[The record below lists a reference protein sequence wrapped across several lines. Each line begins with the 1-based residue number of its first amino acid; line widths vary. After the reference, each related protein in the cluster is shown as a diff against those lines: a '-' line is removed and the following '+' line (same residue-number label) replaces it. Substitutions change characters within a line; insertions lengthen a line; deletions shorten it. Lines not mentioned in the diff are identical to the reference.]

1 MSAQF
6 CKKGKVKVDLKQILG
21 LKELENKYKN
31 FIEEAYNVSMTD
43 ASLSD
48 MLYFEARKIKQ
59 IILKAKQCDAT
70 F

>member
-6 CKKGKVKVDLKQILG
+6 CKIGKVKVDLKALLG
-21 LKELENKYKN
+21 IQELEKKYKN

-48 MLYFEARKIKQ
+48 MLYFEAKKIKQ
-59 IILKAKQCDAT
+59 LILKSKQCDAT

>member
-6 CKKGKVKVDLKQILG
+6 CKIGKVKVDLKQILG